1 MNKLLFITALFFCA
15 PAWASV
21 DGKLIREM
29 LTMINTDY
37 LKPVKNDEIVINGLQ
52 ALTDLD
58 SDIIISKGSDKFYIY
73 YKKQIKKIIPLPQ
86 NNDDIAAWSQTAT
99 QIADETAELSEKIS
113 LKDFEIPDLMLK
125 KITSKLDKF
134 SHYYSEYD
142 YSDDKDE
149 NAIYTLYSDRKIDD
163 ILYLRVRIFNKQ
175 TAKAVQGSLER
186 NKPYL
191 AIILDLRGNS
201 GGIFNEALKVADFF
215 TENEI
220 ITYTS
225 GRENSNQHYYTSK
238 ENSLYS
244 GPLAIIVDGD
254 TASAAEVLAAGLQDQ
269 SRAKIIGTQTFG
281 KGTIQN
287 VIQMSN
293 GGKLVLTTE
302 QFFTPSGKII
312 HNNGVTPDICV
323 VRTEDGSCGKE
334 SRLWEDSDLQ
344 TAIKFLKNEL

>member
-1 MNKLLFITALFFCA
+1 MNKLLFITALFFCT

-37 LKPVKNDEIVINGLQ
+37 LEPVKNDEIVINGLQ

-58 SDIIISKGSDKFYIY
+58 FDIIISKGSDKFYIY

-163 ILYLRVRIFNKQ
+163 IL
-175 TAKAVQGSLER
+175 
-186 NKPYL
+186 
-191 AIILDLRGNS
+191 
-201 GGIFNEALKVADFF
+201 
-215 TENEI
+215 
-220 ITYTS
+220 
-225 GRENSNQHYYTSK
+225 
-238 ENSLYS
+238 
-244 GPLAIIVDGD
+244 
-254 TASAAEVLAAGLQDQ
+254 
-269 SRAKIIGTQTFG
+269 
-281 KGTIQN
+281 
-287 VIQMSN
+287 
-293 GGKLVLTTE
+293 
-302 QFFTPSGKII
+302 
-312 HNNGVTPDICV
+312 
-323 VRTEDGSCGKE
+323 
-334 SRLWEDSDLQ
+334 
-344 TAIKFLKNEL
+344 